1 MFNARTGKL
10 TAQASNAI
18 KRIFNI
24 ADHNFNDVIEKVQTI
39 NCYLKNIR
47 VPADL
52 TTLQNYNAG
61 IECNLGYFKDSQAI
75 LYFDIFQEQNM
86 VRVDKISILDR
97 IMRASTTCIWFATE

>member
-52 TTLQNYNAG
+52 TILQNYNAG
-61 IECNLGYFKDSQAI
+61 IEFNLGHSKDSQVSFF
-75 LYFDIFQEQNM
+75 LDIFQKQNM
-86 VRVDKISILDR
+86 VRVDKI
-97 IMRASTTCIWFATE
+97 